1 MTVLL
6 RDTAPA
12 IHPTVG
18 EQAISARQE
27 RLWFWGLA
35 VLAVVLRVLAF
46 NAYSAH
52 APDELI
58 QYLEQAHRIVF
69 GYGVVPWE
77 FREFIRSWLIPLM
90 LVPPMQLGE
99 WLDPGGQLY
108 LVLPRA
114 MVATL
119 NFAPV
124 LAAWAIGRR
133 ISLQHAI
140 VGMAVVAVWMESVAF
155 SVQTL
160 SESLGVAAFMT
171 AAALLHPKAKMPAIM
186 AAGALLALGGLFRFQ
201 FGPTL
206 AVFGAM
212 MAGKD
217 WRIWKGLII
226 GGLPVVLGG
235 ALIDIAMGLRPYEWI
250 YTNYRINIVEGKMQ
264 EIAGQGHPLTYV
276 ALLFQSWKLAFLAL
290 PLLIVA
296 GWRRHPALVVAA
308 LVNVALHQL
317 IQHKEYRYI
326 WLSIDILLLV
336 AAFGSVDLLRI
347 IFRRGDPARLT
358 GNRVTAALI
367 GGWAI
372 VSALLAGTTTHR
384 HDFRYDNDAARAAA
398 AAIQDP
404 ATCGLAVPRRT
415 YWQFGYALLH
425 ADKPVFMI
433 GSDGPVTRSAPGP
446 AAHGFN
452 RLLSWEKDPPPPA
465 PWIRRSCSGQPL
477 ERERSCL
484 YVRPGGCRIDG
495 QNRYLLFQESLLA
508 EDM

>member
-1 MTVLL
+1 MG
-6 RDTAPA
+6 D
-12 IHPTVG
+12 
-18 EQAISARQE
+18 QAITARQE
-27 RLWFWGLA
+27 RISFWGLA
-35 VLAVVLRVLAF
+35 ALAILLRVLAF

-52 APDELI
+52 APDEII

-90 LVPPMQLGE
+90 LVPPMQVGE

-114 MVATL
+114 MIAAL

-124 LAAWAIGRR
+124 IAAWVIGRR
-133 ISLQHAI
+133 ISLQHAT
-140 VGMAVVAVWMESVAF
+140 VGMAVVAVWVESVAF

-171 AAALLHPKAKMPAIM
+171 AAALLHPKAKMPAIA
-186 AAGALLALGGLFRFQ
+186 AAGALLALAGLFRFQ
-201 FGPTL
+201 FGPAM

-217 WRIWKGLII
+217 WRVWKGLII
-226 GGLPVVLGG
+226 GAIPVVLGG

-264 EIAGQGHPLTYV
+264 EIAGLGHPLTYV
-276 ALLFQSWKLAFLAL
+276 ALLFQSWKAAFLVL
-290 PLLIVA
+290 PILVVA
-296 GWRRHPALVVAA
+296 GWRRHPALLVAA
-308 LVNVALHQL
+308 LVNLALHQL
-317 IQHKEYRYI
+317 INHKEYRYI
-326 WLSIDILLLV
+326 WLSIEILLLI
-336 AAFGSVDLLRI
+336 AAFGSVDLLQAM
-347 IFRRGDPARLT
+347 FRRGNPAEPEGR
-358 GNRVTAALI
+358 RATAALV
-367 GGWAI
+367 GAWAV
-372 VSALLAGTTTHR
+372 VSALLSSTATHR

-425 ADKPVFMI
+425 ADKPLFMI
-433 GSDGPVTRSAPGP
+433 GSEGEVTRSAPGP
-446 AAHGFN
+446 AAAGFN
-452 RLLSWEKDPPPPA
+452 ALLSWEHDPPPPA
-465 PWIRRSCSGQPL
+465 PWVKRSCSGQPL
-477 ERERSCL
+477 ARERTCL
-484 YVRPGGCRIDG
+484 YVRPGRCRIDE
-495 QNRYLLFQESLLA
+495 QNRPYLFQESLLA
-508 EDM
+508 ENM